1 MRCVGIINRLCS
13 QRPKSYLHYAKSAN
27 CWDKILPAPRPFST
41 KPADLV
47 LTEEDEHEIMF
58 YSLRHS
64 SPVTLRELYQ
74 FGVQAKKKQTIL
86 IAAQY
91 LHEELPIRLAR

>member
-1 MRCVGIINRLCS
+1 MCRSL
-13 QRPKSYLHYAKSAN
+13 
-27 CWDKILPAPRPFST
+27 ST
-41 KPADLV
+41 YSGDMV

-74 FGVQAKKKQTIL
+74 FGVQAKNKQTL
-86 IAAQY
+86 IVAAQY